1 MLIVIDKYIFEVK
14 HNIDSLTKST
24 TINIDKQNTISK
36 PVYTHMGGYEE
47 EISFEANILLD
58 DMSHFIGFEDLI
70 KLGKPLNI
78 SSFDL
83 ADNKQILISRLT
95 QSVSNFV
102 KTELRGITYYSKKLQ
117 ISGYIIEQVK

>member
-95 QSVSNFV
+95 QSVSIFV